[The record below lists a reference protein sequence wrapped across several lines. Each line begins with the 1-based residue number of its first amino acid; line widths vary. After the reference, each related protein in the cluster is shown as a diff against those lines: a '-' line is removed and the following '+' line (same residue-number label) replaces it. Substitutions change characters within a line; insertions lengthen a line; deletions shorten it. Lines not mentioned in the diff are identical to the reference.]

1 MQTNM
6 QTNNSIVQ
14 KLTNKGILVKYTE
27 KELKEKVARW
37 LADNPM
43 VEISPNINDEGGW
56 YQNQQYERERT
67 YEETNLIRGII
78 LGGLMSIRY
87 ITNGNI
93 FAIKNTAEEIAIG
106 LLPRG
111 EEWHI
116 NTYHSVYNP
125 IQYILDECRAEVEGG
140 EKK

>member
-1 MQTNM
+1 MQIN
-6 QTNNSIVQ
+6 
-14 KLTNKGILVKYTE
+14 KLTNKEVLLKYTAE
-27 KELKEKVARW
+27 ELEQKVDRW

-56 YQNQQYERERT
+56 YQNQQYERERN
-67 YEETNLIRGII
+67 YEETILIKGII
-78 LGGLMSIRY
+78 IGGLLSIRY
-87 ITNGNI
+87 VADGHL
-93 FAIKNTAEEIAIG
+93 FSIKNTAEDIAMQ

-125 IQYILDECRAEVEGG
+125 IQHILDECRKEVERS
-140 EKK
+140 EK